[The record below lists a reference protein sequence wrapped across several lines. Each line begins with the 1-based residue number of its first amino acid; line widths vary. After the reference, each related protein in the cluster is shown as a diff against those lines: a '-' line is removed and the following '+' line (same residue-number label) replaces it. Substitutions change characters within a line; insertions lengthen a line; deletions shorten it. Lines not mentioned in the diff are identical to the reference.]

1 MALPGEEDPVSRR
14 TVGFM
19 VRRFKEIKVKI
30 PIDQHLRLHT
40 LKLTQGV
47 TISEAVEKALQHY
60 LDTEAPDTANR
71 ILELEALE
79 DS

>member
-1 MALPGEEDPVSRR
+1 
-14 TVGFM
+14 M

-47 TISEAVEKALQHY
+47 TISEAVEKALQKY
-60 LDTEAPDTANR
+60 LDEEAPDTANR
-71 ILELEALE
+71 LLELEAFE
-79 DS
+79 DPS